1 MEKQD
6 WMLAFSDQEQDSDS
20 HSYHLC
26 STLYWK
32 FYPEHLIG
40 REGREEG
47 DANWK
52 RGSKTILSVDG
63 WVLHIVSKLIHG
75 KTTRTKKFCNQYS
88 KINCISVN

>member
-32 FYPEHLIG
+32 FYPEHLIR

-63 WVLHIVSKLIHG
+63 WVLHIVSKL
-75 KTTRTKKFCNQYS
+75 REEDR
-88 KINCISVN
+88 KIAKNSYHRWQVWAASL